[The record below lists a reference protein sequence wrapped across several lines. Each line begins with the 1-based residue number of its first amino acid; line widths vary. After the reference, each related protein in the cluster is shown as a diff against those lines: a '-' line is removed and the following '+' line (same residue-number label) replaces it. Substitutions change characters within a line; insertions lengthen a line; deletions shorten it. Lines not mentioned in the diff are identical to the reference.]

1 MAPRPQGS
9 RWSQNL
15 MVLAFVVIV
24 ALGAKPAYRQ
34 FLVQSANRACLQE
47 AEAYA
52 TNTRRAFQVNVP
64 RSSPP
69 NADCR
74 SITDVSAGGSI
85 DTDIIATPKP
95 PGDATIRC
103 KINGVAHCVEV

>member
-1 MAPRPQGS
+1 M
-9 RWSQNL
+9 L
-15 MVLAFVVIV
+15 FAFVVVV
-24 ALGAKPAYRQ
+24 AMSAKPVYRM
-34 FLVQSANRACLQE
+34 FVVQSANRACSQE

-52 TNTRRAFQVNVP
+52 TDTRRAFQVNVP

-74 SITDVSAGGSI
+74 STTDVSAGGSI

-103 KINGVAHCVEV
+103 KINGAAHCVEM